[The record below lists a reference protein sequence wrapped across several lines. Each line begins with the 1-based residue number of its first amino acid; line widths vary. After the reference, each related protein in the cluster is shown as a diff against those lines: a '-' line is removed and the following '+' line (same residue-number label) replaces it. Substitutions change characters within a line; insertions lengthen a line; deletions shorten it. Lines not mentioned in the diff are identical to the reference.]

1 MLEVAPRATGI
12 FGLFTE
18 PLKNYNP
25 KANNFF
31 KVNLCDFK
39 YS

>member
-1 MLEVAPRATGI
+1 MLEITPKTTRI
-12 FGLFTE
+12 FGLFME

-25 KANNFF
+25 RANKFF
-31 KVNLCDFK
+31 KVNLCEFK